1 MTSEER
7 QDEEV
12 EHETKCDHYEHSP
25 ADDEGPMPPFEFSS
39 IFLVLND
46 TMSTNIIQVFTG
58 FSNMPRS

>member
-12 EHETKCDHYEHSP
+12 EQEAKCDQYEHSP
-25 ADDEGPMPPFEFSS
+25 ADEEDPMPPFVSSS

-46 TMSTNIIQVFTG
+46 TMSTNIIFTG